1 MIKTLT
7 KVLIAAAFSC
17 LVVMACD
24 TPKNTKTDS
33 PHAVEFTESDSNT
46 RCVMTDGQE
55 FCASYRMR
63 EPTQGWSFAGL

>member
-7 KVLIAAAFSC
+7 KVLIAAASAC

-24 TPKNTKTDS
+24 TPKNAKINT
-33 PHAVEFTESDSNT
+33 PHAVEFVESDGNT
-46 RCVMTDGQE
+46 RCVMTDGQQ

-63 EPTQGWSFAGL
+63 QPVPGWSFAGL